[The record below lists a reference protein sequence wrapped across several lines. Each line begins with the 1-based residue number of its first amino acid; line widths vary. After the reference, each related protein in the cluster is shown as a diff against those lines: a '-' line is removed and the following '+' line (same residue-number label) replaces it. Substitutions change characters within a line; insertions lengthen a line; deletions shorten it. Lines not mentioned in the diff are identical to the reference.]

1 MDAGSLRVL
10 TQLVDKLTDKRS
22 YDWDPDALRRLKLIC
37 KKSGDPAVTAV
48 FNMLMERVKDQH
60 ARVTFSTKPLSRLQG
75 DVGHA
80 VHAES

>member
-22 YDWDPDALRRLKLIC
+22 HDWDPDALRRLKLIC

-48 FNMLMERVKDQH
+48 FDMLMERVKDQH
-60 ARVTFSTKPLSRLQG
+60 ARVNFSHQTFFTP
-75 DVGHA
+75 
-80 VHAES
+80 AERCWACRAC